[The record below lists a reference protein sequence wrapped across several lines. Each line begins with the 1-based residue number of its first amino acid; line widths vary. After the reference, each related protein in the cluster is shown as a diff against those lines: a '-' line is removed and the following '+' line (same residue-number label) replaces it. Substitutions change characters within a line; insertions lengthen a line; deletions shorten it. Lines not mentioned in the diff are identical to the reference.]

1 MLGGQQDYEVAKVIR
16 SGVGR
21 LIGGVTGPRGL
32 AGLGLATVLVGLCVA
47 LAASIVLAVTLGPAD
62 ISPVTAWRIGVHH
75 FLPDMVLVDWPAAH
89 ERIVWHIRLP
99 RALLAMLVGATL
111 AVVGTVLQAM
121 VRNPLADPT
130 ILGGTS
136 GAAAGAVSV
145 IVLGWAFAG
154 TYTLSVAAF
163 AGGLIGYGLAF
174 YLANLSGG
182 LTPLRLVLAGVA
194 VSYLFAA
201 LTSMLIFISEQ
212 SQTARVALF
221 WMLGALGGARW
232 DQLGL
237 PAVLLVAGLVYL
249 LAQARPLN
257 LLLFGDETATSMG
270 VPPDRLRRML
280 FVVVAL
286 LTGTSV
292 ALAGGVG
299 FVGLVIPHAA
309 RMVVGSDHRR
319 VLPLAALV
327 GALFLLWS
335 DVLARLVIQPRE
347 LPIGV
352 ITALVGAPV
361 FALLL
366 RSRLRGSDHAR

>member
-1 MLGGQQDYEVAKVIR
+1 MNRLIR
-16 SGVGR
+16 SGSTHPSRVMGVGFA
-21 LIGGVTGPRGL
+21 T
-32 AGLGLATVLVGLCVA
+32 ALGGLCVA
-47 LAASIVLAVTLGPAD
+47 LVASIVLAVTLGPAD
-62 ISPVTAWRIGVHH
+62 ISPVTAWRIGIHQ
-75 FLPDMVLVDWPAAH
+75 FWPDTVSVDWLAAH

-99 RALLAMLVGATL
+99 RALLAALVGATL

-130 ILGGTS
+130 ILGGTA
-136 GAAAGAVSV
+136 GAASGAVSV
-145 IVLGWAFAG
+145 MVLGWVFAG
-154 TYTLSVAAF
+154 IYTLSVAAF

-174 YLANLSGG
+174 LLANSSGG
-182 LTPLRLVLAGVA
+182 LSPLRLVLAGIA

-201 LTSMLIFISEQ
+201 VTSMLIFISEQ
-212 SQTARVALF
+212 NQTARIALF

-237 PAVLLVAGLVYL
+237 PAILLIAGLVYL
-249 LAQARPLN
+249 LAQARALN

-270 VPPDRLRRML
+270 APPNRLRRVL

-299 FVGLVIPHAA
+299 FVGLVIPHAV
-309 RMVVGSDHRR
+309 RMLVGSDHRR

-327 GALFLLWS
+327 GAHFLLAS

>member
-1 MLGGQQDYEVAKVIR
+1 MRTHSFGIT
-16 SGVGR
+16 R
-21 LIGGVTGPRGL
+21 LIGSVTGSRGL
-32 AGLGLATVLVGLCVA
+32 AGLGFATVLGALCVV
-47 LAASIVLAVTLGPAD
+47 LATSIVLAVTLGPAD
-62 ISPVTAWRIGVHH
+62 ISPLTAWRIGVHQ
-75 FLPDMVLVDWPAAH
+75 LWPDMVSVDWPAAH

-99 RALLAMLVGATL
+99 RALLAVLVGATL

-145 IVLGWAFAG
+145 IVLGWTFAG
-154 TYTLSVAAF
+154 IYTLSVAAF

-174 YLANLSGG
+174 QLANLSGG
-182 LTPLRLVLAGVA
+182 LSPLRLVLAGIA

-232 DQLGL
+232 DQLGP
-237 PAVLLVAGLVYL
+237 PALLLATGLLYL

-270 VPPDRLRRML
+270 VPPDRLRRVL

>member
-1 MLGGQQDYEVAKVIR
+1 MLG
-16 SGVGR
+16 
-21 LIGGVTGPRGL
+21 LT
-32 AGLGLATVLVGLCVA
+32 
-47 LAASIVLAVTLGPAD
+47 
-62 ISPVTAWRIGVHH
+62 
-75 FLPDMVLVDWPAAH
+75 
-89 ERIVWHIRLP
+89 
-99 RALLAMLVGATL
+99 
-111 AVVGTVLQAM
+111 
-121 VRNPLADPT
+121 
-130 ILGGTS
+130 
-136 GAAAGAVSV
+136 
-145 IVLGWAFAG
+145 FAG
-154 TYTLSVAAF
+154 IYTLSVAAF
-163 AGGLIGYGLAF
+163 AGGLVGYGLAF
-174 YLANLSGG
+174 LLANSSGG
-182 LTPLRLVLAGVA
+182 LSPMRLVLAGIA
-194 VSYLFAA
+194 VGYLFASV
-201 LTSMLIFISEQ
+201 TSMLIFLSEQ
-212 SQTARVALF
+212 NQTARIALF

-237 PAVLLVAGLVYL
+237 PAILLLAGLVYL
-249 LAQARPLN
+249 LAQARALN

-270 VPPDRLRRML
+270 TPPDRLRRVL

-327 GALFLLWS
+327 GALFLLAS
-335 DVLARLVIQPRE
+335 DVLARLVVQPRE

-366 RSRLRGSDHAR
+366 RTRLRGPDHAR

>member
-1 MLGGQQDYEVAKVIR
+1 MDRLIR
-16 SGVGR
+16 SGASR
-21 LIGGVTGPRGL
+21 SPGGVATPRGPV
-32 AGLGLATVLVGLCVA
+32 GLGFAAASGGLCVA
-47 LAASIVLAVTLGPAD
+47 LAVSIVLAVTLGPAD
-62 ISPVTAWRIGVHH
+62 ISPVTAWRIGVHQ
-75 FLPDMVLVDWPAAH
+75 FWPDVVSANWPSAH

-99 RALLAMLVGATL
+99 RALLAVLVGATL

-154 TYTLSVAAF
+154 IYTLSVAAF
-163 AGGLIGYGLAF
+163 AGGLAGYGLAF
-174 YLANLSGG
+174 LLAHSAGG
-182 LTPLRLVLAGVA
+182 LSPLRLVLAGIA

-212 SQTARVALF
+212 NQTARVALF

-237 PAVLLVAGLVYL
+237 PAILLGAGLVYL

-270 VPPDRLRRML
+270 VPPDRLRRIL

-299 FVGLVIPHAA
+299 FMGLVIPHAA
-309 RMVVGSDHRR
+309 GWWWAPTIAGYCR
-319 VLPLAALV
+319 
-327 GALFLLWS
+327 W
-335 DVLARLVIQPRE
+335 QPSLERYSSC
-347 LPIGV
+347 GQ
-352 ITALVGAPV
+352 TCSHGW
-361 FALLL
+361 
-366 RSRLRGSDHAR
+366 

>member
-1 MLGGQQDYEVAKVIR
+1 MDRLIR
-16 SGVGR
+16 SGAKR
-21 LIGGVTGPRGL
+21 SPGGGAGPRGL
-32 AGLGLATVLVGLCVA
+32 AGLGFASVLVGLCAA
-47 LAASIVLAVTLGPAD
+47 LAVSILLAVTLGPAD
-62 ISPVTAWRIGVHH
+62 ISPATAWRIGIHQ
-75 FLPDMVLVDWPAAH
+75 FWPDAVSASWPAAH

-154 TYTLSVAAF
+154 IYTLPVAAF
-163 AGGLIGYGLAF
+163 AGGLVGYGLAF
-174 YLANLSGG
+174 QLANSSGG
-182 LTPLRLVLAGVA
+182 LTPLRLVLAGIA

-201 LTSMLIFISEQ
+201 LTSMLIFISEH

-237 PAVLLVAGLVYL
+237 PSVLLVAGLVYL
-249 LAQARPLN
+249 MAQARPLN

-270 VPPDRLRRML
+270 VPPNRLHRVL
-280 FVVVAL
+280 FMVVAL

-309 RMVVGSDHRR
+309 RIVVGSDHRR

>member
-1 MLGGQQDYEVAKVIR
+1 MAKLTRLGTARSPGEPPHTRSVAGLGFAAV
-16 SGVGR
+16 
-21 LIGGVTGPRGL
+21 L
-32 AGLGLATVLVGLCVA
+32 AGLCVVLAV
-47 LAASIVLAVTLGPAD
+47 SIVVAVTLGPAD
-62 ISPVTAWRIGVHH
+62 ISPTTAWRIGIHQ
-75 FLPDMVLVDWPAAH
+75 FWPDAVSAGWPGAH

-99 RALLAMLVGATL
+99 RAILAVLVGATL

-145 IVLGWAFAG
+145 MVLGWAFAG
-154 TYTLSVAAF
+154 IYTLSVAAF
-163 AGGLIGYGLAF
+163 VGGLIGYGLAF
-174 YLANLSGG
+174 LLASSSGG
-182 LTPLRLVLAGVA
+182 LSPLRLVLAGIA

-201 LTSMLIFISEQ
+201 VTSMLIFISEQ

-237 PAVLLVAGLVYL
+237 PAILLVAGLVNL
-249 LAQARPLN
+249 LAQARALN

-270 VPPDRLRRML
+270 IPPDRLRRVL

-327 GALFLLWS
+327 GALFLLWA
-335 DVLARLVIQPRE
+335 DVLARLAIQPRE

>member
-1 MLGGQQDYEVAKVIR
+1 MDRLIR
-16 SGVGR
+16 SGAKRSPG
-21 LIGGVTGPRGL
+21 GGVGPRGL
-32 AGLGLATVLVGLCVA
+32 AGLGFAAVLGGLCAA
-47 LAASIVLAVTLGPAD
+47 LAVSILLAVTLGPAD
-62 ISPVTAWRIGVHH
+62 ISPATAWRIGIHQ
-75 FLPDMVLVDWPAAH
+75 FWPDAVSASWPAAH

-145 IVLGWAFAG
+145 IVLGWAFVG
-154 TYTLSVAAF
+154 IYTLPVAAF

-174 YLANLSGG
+174 QLANSSGG
-182 LTPLRLVLAGVA
+182 LTPLRLVLAGIA

-201 LTSMLIFISEQ
+201 LTSMLIFISEH

-237 PAVLLVAGLVYL
+237 PSILLVAGLVYL

-270 VPPDRLRRML
+270 VPPDRLRRVL
-280 FVVVAL
+280 FMIVAL

-309 RMVVGSDHRR
+309 RIVVGSDHRR

>member
-1 MLGGQQDYEVAKVIR
+1 MARLVR
-16 SGVGR
+16 SGAR
-21 LIGGVTGPRGL
+21 RPAGVERRGMAGPGFAAL
-32 AGLGLATVLVGLCVA
+32 LGVLCVVVV
-47 LAASIVLAVTLGPAD
+47 LSIVLAVTLGPAD
-62 ISPVTAWRIGVHH
+62 ISPATAWRIGIHQ
-75 FLPDMVLVDWPAAH
+75 FLPDAVAADWPAAH
-89 ERIVWHIRLP
+89 ERIVWHVRLP
-99 RALLAMLVGATL
+99 RALLAVLVGAAL

-130 ILGGTS
+130 ILGGTAS
-136 GAAAGAVSV
+136 AAAGAVSV
-145 IVLGWAFAG
+145 MVLGWTFAG
-154 TYTLSVAAF
+154 TYTLPVAAF
-163 AGGLIGYGLAF
+163 VGGIIGYGLAF
-174 YLANLSGG
+174 LLANSWGG
-182 LTPLRLVLAGVA
+182 LSPLRLVLAGIA
-194 VSYLFAA
+194 VGFLFSAV
-201 LTSMLIFISEQ
+201 TSMLIFISEQ
-212 SQTARVALF
+212 SQTARLALF

-237 PAVLLVAGLVYL
+237 PAILLVGGLVYL

-270 VPPDRLRRML
+270 APPNRLRRVL

-309 RMVVGSDHRR
+309 RMLVGSDHRR

-327 GALFLLWS
+327 GALFLLVA

-366 RSRLRGSDHAR
+366 RSRLRGPDHAR

>member
-1 MLGGQQDYEVAKVIR
+1 MTKLIR
-16 SGVGR
+16 SGTTRSIGDVAR
-21 LIGGVTGPRGL
+21 LLRV
-32 AGLGLATVLVGLCVA
+32 AGLGFTAILGGLCVT
-47 LAASIVLAVTLGPAD
+47 LAVSIVLAVTLGPAD
-62 ISPVTAWRIGVHH
+62 ISPMTAWRIGIHQ
-75 FLPDMVLVDWPAAH
+75 LWPDVGPADWPAAY

-99 RALLAMLVGATL
+99 RALLAVLVGATL

-145 IVLGWAFAG
+145 MVLGWAFAG
-154 TYTLSVAAF
+154 MYTLSVAAF

-174 YLANLSGG
+174 LLASSSGG
-182 LTPLRLVLAGVA
+182 LSPLRLVLAGIA
-194 VSYLFAA
+194 VGYLFAA
-201 LTSMLIFISEQ
+201 VTSMLIFISEQ
-212 SQTARVALF
+212 SQTARIALF

-237 PAVLLVAGLVYL
+237 PALLLVIGLVYL
-249 LAQARPLN
+249 LAQARALN

-270 VPPDRLRRML
+270 VPPDRLRRVL

-327 GALFLLWS
+327 GAIFLLWS

-366 RSRLRGSDHAR
+366 RSRLRGSDHVR

>member
-1 MLGGQQDYEVAKVIR
+1 MAKLIR
-16 SGVGR
+16 SGTARSPAEAARARRVAG
-21 LIGGVTGPRGL
+21 LGFAAVL
-32 AGLGLATVLVGLCVA
+32 AGLCVVLAV
-47 LAASIVLAVTLGPAD
+47 SIVVAVTLGPAD
-62 ISPVTAWRIGVHH
+62 ISPTTAWRIGIHQ
-75 FLPDMVLVDWPAAH
+75 FWPDAVSAGWPGAH

-99 RALLAMLVGATL
+99 RAILAVLVGATL

-145 IVLGWAFAG
+145 MVLGWAFAG
-154 TYTLSVAAF
+154 IYTLSVAAF
-163 AGGLIGYGLAF
+163 VGGLIGYGLAF
-174 YLANLSGG
+174 LLASSSGG
-182 LTPLRLVLAGVA
+182 LSPLRLVLAGIA

-201 LTSMLIFISEQ
+201 VTSMLIFISEQ

-237 PAVLLVAGLVYL
+237 PAILLVAGLVYL
-249 LAQARPLN
+249 LAQARALN

-270 VPPDRLRRML
+270 IPPDRLRRVL

-335 DVLARLVIQPRE
+335 DVLARLVIQPASC
-347 LPIGV
+347 LSG
-352 ITALVGAPV
+352 
-361 FALLL
+361 
-366 RSRLRGSDHAR
+366 

>member
-1 MLGGQQDYEVAKVIR
+1 MRPPLANLVRSARTRLPGGASPFHGVA
-16 SGVGR
+16 GFGF
-21 LIGGVTGPRGL
+21 P
-32 AGLGLATVLVGLCVA
+32 AVLVGLSVG
-47 LAASIVLAVTLGPAD
+47 LVLSIVLAVTLGPAD
-62 ISPVTAWRIGVHH
+62 ISPVTAWRIGIHQ
-75 FLPDMVLVDWPAAH
+75 FWPDAVSENWLAAH

-99 RALLAMLVGATL
+99 RALLAVLVGATL

-145 IVLGWAFAG
+145 MVLGWAFAG
-154 TYTLSVAAF
+154 IYTLSIAAF
-163 AGGLIGYGLAF
+163 AGGLMGYGLAF
-174 YLANLSGG
+174 LLANSSGG
-182 LTPLRLVLAGVA
+182 LSPLRLVLAGIA
-194 VSYLFAA
+194 IGYLFAA
-201 LTSMLIFISEQ
+201 ITSMLIFISEHN
-212 SQTARVALF
+212 QTARVALF

-237 PAVLLVAGLVYL
+237 PAVLLTTGLVYL
-249 LAQARPLN
+249 LAQARSLN

-270 VPPDRLRRML
+270 IPPDRLRRLL

-299 FVGLVIPHAA
+299 FVGLVIPHVV
-309 RMVVGSDHRR
+309 RIVVGSDHRK

>member
-1 MLGGQQDYEVAKVIR
+1 M
-16 SGVGR
+16 R
-21 LIGGVTGPRGL
+21 LIGGVVGPRGL
-32 AGLGLATVLVGLCVA
+32 AGLGLATVLGALCVV

-62 ISPVTAWRIGVHH
+62 ISPVTAWRIGVHQ
-75 FLPDMVLVDWPAAH
+75 FWPDMVSVDWPAAH

-99 RALLAMLVGATL
+99 RALLAVLVGATL

-145 IVLGWAFAG
+145 IVLGWTFAG
-154 TYTLSVAAF
+154 IYTLSVAAF

-174 YLANLSGG
+174 QLSNLSGG
-182 LTPLRLVLAGVA
+182 LSPLRLVLAGIA

-232 DQLGL
+232 DQLGP
-237 PAVLLVAGLVYL
+237 PAVLLATGLLYL

-270 VPPDRLRRML
+270 VPPDRLRRVL

>member
-1 MLGGQQDYEVAKVIR
+1 MAV
-16 SGVGR
+16 
-21 LIGGVTGPRGL
+21 LIQFGKTRFIGAAARPRKMV
-32 AGLGLATVLVGLCVA
+32 GLGYAAVLAGLCVA
-47 LAASIVLAVTLGPAD
+47 LIVSIVFAVTLGPAD
-62 ISPVTAWRIGVHH
+62 ISPITAWRIGIHQ
-75 FLPDMVLVDWPAAH
+75 FWPDAVSADWTAAH

-99 RALLAMLVGATL
+99 RALLAVLIGATL

-145 IVLGWAFAG
+145 MVLGWAFVG
-154 TYTLSVAAF
+154 IYTLSVAAF

-174 YLANLSGG
+174 LLANSSGG
-182 LTPLRLVLAGVA
+182 LSPLRLVLAGIA
-194 VSYLFAA
+194 VGFLFSAV
-201 LTSMLIFISEQ
+201 TSMLIFISEQ

-237 PAVLLVAGLVYL
+237 PALLLVAGLIYL

-270 VPPDRLRRML
+270 APPDRLRRVL
-280 FVVVAL
+280 FMVVAL
-286 LTGTSV
+286 LTGASV

-327 GALFLLWS
+327 GALFLLGS

-352 ITALVGAPV
+352 ITALIGAPV
-361 FALLL
+361 FAVLL

>member
-1 MLGGQQDYEVAKVIR
+1 
-16 SGVGR
+16 
-21 LIGGVTGPRGL
+21 
-32 AGLGLATVLVGLCVA
+32 
-47 LAASIVLAVTLGPAD
+47 
-62 ISPVTAWRIGVHH
+62 
-75 FLPDMVLVDWPAAH
+75 
-89 ERIVWHIRLP
+89 
-99 RALLAMLVGATL
+99 
-111 AVVGTVLQAM
+111 M

-145 IVLGWAFAG
+145 MVLGWAFVG
-154 TYTLSVAAF
+154 TYTLPVAAF

-174 YLANLSGG
+174 LLANSSGG
-182 LTPLRLVLAGVA
+182 LSPLRLVLAGIA
-194 VSYLFAA
+194 VSYLFSAV
-201 LTSMLIFISEQ
+201 TSMLIFISEQ
-212 SQTARVALF
+212 NQTARIALF

-237 PAVLLVAGLVYL
+237 PALLLVLGLIYL
-249 LAQARPLN
+249 LSQARALN

-270 VPPDRLRRML
+270 TPPDRLRRVL

>member
-1 MLGGQQDYEVAKVIR
+1 MRLSERLARPGRGRLPSGLALGGHVAR
-16 SGVGR
+16 FGF
-21 LIGGVTGPRGL
+21 
-32 AGLGLATVLVGLCVA
+32 AAVLVA
-47 LAASIVLAVTLGPAD
+47 LAVTLVVSIVLAVTLGPAD
-62 ISPVTAWRIGVHH
+62 ISPMTAWRIGIHQ
-75 FLPDMVLVDWPAAH
+75 LWPDLVTPDWPAAH
-89 ERIVWHIRLP
+89 EHIVWHIRLP
-99 RALLAMLVGATL
+99 RALLAVLVGATL

-130 ILGGTS
+130 ILGGTA
-136 GAAAGAVSV
+136 GAAAGAVGV
-145 IVLGWAFAG
+145 IVLGWSFVG
-154 TYTLSVAAF
+154 IYTLSVAAF
-163 AGGLIGYGLAF
+163 VGGLIGYGLAF
-174 YLANLSGG
+174 VLATSAGG
-182 LTPLRLVLAGVA
+182 LSPLRLVLAGIA
-194 VSYLFAA
+194 VSYLFSAV
-201 LTSMLIFISEQ
+201 TSMLIFISEQ
-212 SQTARVALF
+212 NQTARVALF

-237 PAVLLVAGLVYL
+237 PTILLVAGLVYL
-249 LAQARPLN
+249 LAQARALN

-270 VPPDRLRRML
+270 VPPDRLRRVL
-280 FVVVAL
+280 FVVVAV

-299 FVGLVIPHAA
+299 FVGLVVPHAA

-366 RSRLRGSDHAR
+366 RARLRGSDHAR

>member
-1 MLGGQQDYEVAKVIR
+1 MTRLIRSTITRSLGGAAH
-16 SGVGR
+16 
-21 LIGGVTGPRGL
+21 PRRV
-32 AGLGLATVLVGLCVA
+32 AGLGFAAVLGSLCVVIA
-47 LAASIVLAVTLGPAD
+47 VSIVMAVTLGPAD
-62 ISPVTAWRIGVHH
+62 ISPMTAWRIGIHQ
-75 FLPDMVLVDWPAAH
+75 LWPDAVPDYWPSAH

-99 RALLAMLVGATL
+99 RALLAVLIGATL

-154 TYTLSVAAF
+154 IYTLSVAAF

-174 YLANLSGG
+174 LLANSSGG
-182 LTPLRLVLAGVA
+182 ISPLRLVLAGIA
-194 VSYLFAA
+194 VSYLFSA
-201 LTSMLIFISEQ
+201 LTSMLIFISEHN
-212 SQTARVALF
+212 QTARVALF

-237 PAVLLVAGLVYL
+237 PTLILVAGLIYL
-249 LAQARPLN
+249 LAQARALN

-270 VPPDRLRRML
+270 IPPDRLRRVL

-309 RMVVGSDHRR
+309 RMMVGSDHRR
-319 VLPLAALV
+319 VLPLSALI
-327 GALFLLWS
+327 GALFLLAS

>member
-1 MLGGQQDYEVAKVIR
+1 MARLIRTGATRWLGGVER
-16 SGVGR
+16 
-21 LIGGVTGPRGL
+21 PRRL
-32 AGLGLATVLVGLCVA
+32 AGLGFAAVLVGLSVG
-47 LAASIVLAVTLGPAD
+47 LAMSIVLAVTLGPAD
-62 ISPVTAWRIGVHH
+62 ISPVTAWRIGMHQ
-75 FLPDMVLVDWPAAH
+75 LMPDAVPADWLAAH

-99 RALLAMLVGATL
+99 RALLAVLVGATL

-136 GAAAGAVSV
+136 GAAAGAVGV
-145 IVLGWAFAG
+145 MVLGWAFAG
-154 TYTLSVAAF
+154 SYTLSVAAF

-174 YLANLSGG
+174 LLANSSGG
-182 LTPLRLVLAGVA
+182 LSPLRLVLAGIA

-201 LTSMLIFISEQ
+201 ATSMLIFISEQ
-212 SQTARVALF
+212 SQTARIALF

-237 PAVLLVAGLVYL
+237 PALLLVAGLIYL
-249 LAQARPLN
+249 LSQARSLN

-270 VPPDRLRRML
+270 IPPDRLRRVL

-327 GALFLLWS
+327 GALFLMWS

>member
-1 MLGGQQDYEVAKVIR
+1 MAKLIRLGTARSPGEPPRARSVAGLGFAAV
-16 SGVGR
+16 
-21 LIGGVTGPRGL
+21 L
-32 AGLGLATVLVGLCVA
+32 AGLCVVLAV
-47 LAASIVLAVTLGPAD
+47 SIVVAVTLGPAD
-62 ISPVTAWRIGVHH
+62 ISPTTAWRIGIHQ
-75 FLPDMVLVDWPAAH
+75 FWPDAVSAGWPGAH

-99 RALLAMLVGATL
+99 RAILAVLVGATL

-145 IVLGWAFAG
+145 MVLGWAFAG
-154 TYTLSVAAF
+154 IYTLSVAAF

-174 YLANLSGG
+174 LLASSSGG
-182 LTPLRLVLAGVA
+182 LSPLRLVLAGIA

-201 LTSMLIFISEQ
+201 VTSMLIFISEQ

-237 PAVLLVAGLVYL
+237 PAILLVAGLVYL
-249 LAQARPLN
+249 LAQARALN

-270 VPPDRLRRML
+270 IPPDRLRRVL

-309 RMVVGSDHRR
+309 RMVAGSDHRR
-319 VLPLAALV
+319 VLPLAAFV
-327 GALFLLWS
+327 GALFLLWA
-335 DVLARLVIQPRE
+335 DVLARLAIQPRE

>member
-1 MLGGQQDYEVAKVIR
+1 MAKLIRPGTARSPGEAARARRMAGLGFAAV
-16 SGVGR
+16 
-21 LIGGVTGPRGL
+21 L
-32 AGLGLATVLVGLCVA
+32 AGLCVVLAV
-47 LAASIVLAVTLGPAD
+47 SIVVAVTLGPAD
-62 ISPVTAWRIGVHH
+62 ISPTTAWRIGIHQ
-75 FLPDMVLVDWPAAH
+75 FWPDAVSVGWPGAH

-99 RALLAMLVGATL
+99 RAILAVLVGATL

-145 IVLGWAFAG
+145 MVLGWAFAG
-154 TYTLSVAAF
+154 IYTLSVAAF
-163 AGGLIGYGLAF
+163 VGGLIGYGLAF
-174 YLANLSGG
+174 LLASSSGG
-182 LTPLRLVLAGVA
+182 LSPLRLVLAGIA

-201 LTSMLIFISEQ
+201 VTSMLIFISEQ

-237 PAVLLVAGLVYL
+237 PAILLVAGLVYL
-249 LAQARPLN
+249 LAQARALN

-270 VPPDRLRRML
+270 IPPDRLRRVL

>member
-1 MLGGQQDYEVAKVIR
+1 MAKLIRLRAARSPGESDPARRMAGLGF
-16 SGVGR
+16 
-21 LIGGVTGPRGL
+21 VTVL
-32 AGLGLATVLVGLCVA
+32 AGLCVVLAV
-47 LAASIVLAVTLGPAD
+47 SIVVAVTLGPAD
-62 ISPVTAWRIGVHH
+62 ISPATAWRIGIHQ
-75 FLPDMVLVDWPAAH
+75 FWPDAVSADWPGAH

-99 RALLAMLVGATL
+99 RAILAVLVGATL

-145 IVLGWAFAG
+145 MVLGWAFAG
-154 TYTLSVAAF
+154 LYTLSVAAF
-163 AGGLIGYGLAF
+163 VGGLIGYGLAF
-174 YLANLSGG
+174 MLASSSGG
-182 LTPLRLVLAGVA
+182 LSPLRLVLAGIA

-201 LTSMLIFISEQ
+201 VTSMLIFISEQ

-237 PAVLLVAGLVYL
+237 PAILLVAGLVYL
-249 LAQARPLN
+249 LAQARALN

-270 VPPDRLRRML
+270 IPPDRLRRVL

-299 FVGLVIPHAA
+299 FVGLVIPHAS

>member
-1 MLGGQQDYEVAKVIR
+1 MRPSSIARMIR
-16 SGVGR
+16 FGVERSFGR
-21 LIGGVTGPRGL
+21 WSRLRRMV
-32 AGLGLATVLVGLCVA
+32 GLGFAIVLGGLCVVVVV
-47 LAASIVLAVTLGPAD
+47 SIVLAATLGPAD
-62 ISPVTAWRIGVHH
+62 ISPSTAWRIAIHQ
-75 FLPDMVLVDWPAAH
+75 FWPDLVQAGWLDAH
-89 ERIVWHIRLP
+89 ERIVWHVRLP
-99 RALLAMLVGATL
+99 RALLAVLVGATL

-130 ILGGTS
+130 ILGGTA
-136 GAAAGAVSV
+136 GAAMGAVSV

-154 TYTLSVAAF
+154 IYTLPVAAF
-163 AGGLIGYGLAF
+163 VGGIIGYGLAF
-174 YLANLSGG
+174 VLASSSGG
-182 LTPLRLVLAGVA
+182 LSPLRLVLAGIA
-194 VSYLFAA
+194 VSFLFSA
-201 LTSMLIFISEQ
+201 LTSLLIFISEHN
-212 SQTARVALF
+212 QTARVALF

-237 PAVLLVAGLVYL
+237 PTILLVLGLVYL
-249 LAQARPLN
+249 LGRARALN

-270 VPPDRLRRML
+270 VPPERLRRVL

-286 LTGTSV
+286 LTGTTV

-309 RMVVGSDHRR
+309 RMAVGSDHRR

-327 GALFLLWS
+327 GALFLLWA
-335 DVLARLVIQPRE
+335 DVLARLIIQPRE

-352 ITALVGAPV
+352 VTALVGAPV

-366 RSRLRGSDHAR
+366 RSRLRGSDSAR

>member
-1 MLGGQQDYEVAKVIR
+1 MD
-16 SGVGR
+16 R
-21 LIGGVTGPRGL
+21 LIKSGAKSSPSGGTRPRGL
-32 AGLGLATVLVGLCVA
+32 AGLGFFAVLTGLCLA
-47 LAASIVLAVTLGPAD
+47 LAVSIVLAVTLGPAD
-62 ISPVTAWRIGVHH
+62 ISPVTAWRIGIDQ
-75 FLPDMVLVDWPAAH
+75 FWPAMVSADWPAAH

-99 RALLAMLVGATL
+99 RALLAVMVGATL

-154 TYTLSVAAF
+154 IYTLSVAAF
-163 AGGLIGYGLAF
+163 AGGLVGYGLAF
-174 YLANLSGG
+174 FLAHSAGG
-182 LTPLRLVLAGVA
+182 LSPLRLVLAGIA

-201 LTSMLIFISEQ
+201 LTSMLIFISEHN
-212 SQTARVALF
+212 QTARVALF

-237 PAVLLVAGLVYL
+237 PTILLAAGLAYL

-270 VPPDRLRRML
+270 VPPDRLRRIL

-299 FVGLVIPHAA
+299 FVGLVIPHAV

>member
-1 MLGGQQDYEVAKVIR
+1 MD
-16 SGVGR
+16 R
-21 LIGGVTGPRGL
+21 LIRPSGNRSPGGVAAPIGL
-32 AGLGLATVLVGLCVA
+32 AGLGFAAVLGGLCLA
-47 LAASIVLAVTLGPAD
+47 LTVSLVLAVTLGPAD
-62 ISPVTAWRIGVHH
+62 ISPATAWQIGVHQ
-75 FLPDMVLVDWPAAH
+75 FWPDVVSANWPAAH

-99 RALLAMLVGATL
+99 RALLAVLVGATL

-154 TYTLSVAAF
+154 IYTLPVAAF

-174 YLANLSGG
+174 LLAHSAGG
-182 LTPLRLVLAGVA
+182 LSPLRLVLAGIA

-212 SQTARVALF
+212 SQTARIALF

-237 PAVLLVAGLVYL
+237 PAILLGAGLVYL

-270 VPPDRLRRML
+270 VPPDRLRRVL

-309 RMVVGSDHRR
+309 RMAVGSDHRR

-327 GALFLLWS
+327 GALFLLWA

>member
-1 MLGGQQDYEVAKVIR
+1 MSSSSRTGPARSRPIR
-16 SGVGR
+16 SEGHVEHR
-21 LIGGVTGPRGL
+21 RGM
-32 AGLGLATVLVGLCVA
+32 AGLGFAAVLVALCVA
-47 LAASIVLAVTLGPAD
+47 LALSIILAVTLGPAD
-62 ISPVTAWRIGVHH
+62 ISPGTAWRIVIHQ
-75 FLPDMVLVDWPAAH
+75 FRPDAVPADWLAAH
-89 ERIVWHIRLP
+89 ERIVWYVRLP
-99 RALLAMLVGATL
+99 RALLAVLVGATL

-136 GAAAGAVSV
+136 GAAVGAVSV

-154 TYTLSVAAF
+154 TFTLPVAAF
-163 AGGLIGYGLAF
+163 AGGLVGYGLAF
-174 YLANLSGG
+174 LLANSARGLS
-182 LTPLRLVLAGVA
+182 PLRMVLAGIA
-194 VSYLFAA
+194 VSFLFSA
-201 LTSMLIFISEQ
+201 LTSMLIFMSEQ
-212 SQTARVALF
+212 SQTARLALF

-232 DQLGL
+232 DRLGL
-237 PAVLLVAGLVYL
+237 PAVLLVVGLVYL
-249 LAQARPLN
+249 QARARALN

-270 VPPDRLRRML
+270 VPPDRLRRIL

-299 FVGLVIPHAA
+299 FVGLVIPHGA
-309 RMVVGSDHRR
+309 RMVVGADHRR

-327 GALFLLWS
+327 GAFFLLWS
-335 DVLARLVIQPRE
+335 DVAARLVIAPRE

-366 RSRLRGSDHAR
+366 RYRLRESDYAR

>member
-1 MLGGQQDYEVAKVIR
+1 MRSSQRTGPARSQDD
-16 SGVGR
+16 VGR
-21 LIGGVTGPRGL
+21 RRGM
-32 AGLGLATVLVGLCVA
+32 AGLGLAAVLVALCVA
-47 LAASIVLAVTLGPAD
+47 LILSIVLAVTLGPAD
-62 ISPVTAWRIGVHH
+62 ISPGTAWRIGIHQ
-75 FLPDMVLVDWPAAH
+75 FWPDAVPADWLAAH
-89 ERIVWHIRLP
+89 ERIVWHVRLP
-99 RALLAMLVGATL
+99 RALLAVLVGATL

-136 GAAAGAVSV
+136 GAAVGAVSV
-145 IVLGWAFAG
+145 MVLGWAFAG
-154 TYTLSVAAF
+154 TYTLPVAAF
-163 AGGLIGYGLAF
+163 TGGLIGYGLAF
-174 YLANLSGG
+174 LLANSSGG
-182 LTPLRLVLAGVA
+182 LSPLRMVLAGIA
-194 VSYLFAA
+194 VSFLFSA

-212 SQTARVALF
+212 SQTARLALF

-232 DQLGL
+232 DRLGL
-237 PAVLLVAGLVYL
+237 PAALLVIGLVYL
-249 LAQARPLN
+249 LARARALN

-270 VPPDRLRRML
+270 VPPDRLRRVL

-335 DVLARLVIQPRE
+335 DVFARLVIAPRE

-366 RSRLRGSDHAR
+366 RSRLRGSDYAR

>member
-1 MLGGQQDYEVAKVIR
+1 MSKLIR
-16 SGVGR
+16 SVITR
-21 LIGGVTGPRGL
+21 SPGGVTRPFNT
-32 AGLGLATVLVGLCVA
+32 AGLGFFVVSLGFCIAIA
-47 LAASIVLAVTLGPAD
+47 LAVVLAVTLGPAD
-62 ISPVTAWRIGVHH
+62 ISPMTAWRIAIHQ
-75 FLPDMVLVDWPAAH
+75 FWPDAVAADWPAAH

-99 RALLAMLVGATL
+99 RALLAVLVGATL

-145 IVLGWAFAG
+145 IVLGWVFAG
-154 TYTLSVAAF
+154 VYTLSVAAF
-163 AGGLIGYGLAF
+163 AGGLIGFGLAF
-174 YLANLSGG
+174 LLASLSGG
-182 LTPLRLVLAGVA
+182 LSPLRLVLAGIA
-194 VSYLFAA
+194 VSYLFSAV
-201 LTSMLIFISEQ
+201 TSMLIFISEQ
-212 SQTARVALF
+212 NQTARVALF

-232 DQLGL
+232 DQLIL

-270 VPPDRLRRML
+270 VPPNRLRRVL

-319 VLPLAALV
+319 VLPLAVLI
-327 GALFLLWS
+327 GALFLLAS

-361 FALLL
+361 FAILLH
-366 RSRLRGSDHAR
+366 SRLRGPDHAR

>member
-1 MLGGQQDYEVAKVIR
+1 MR
-16 SGVGR
+16 SSSLDR
-21 LIGGVTGPRGL
+21 LIRYIWGQLPVARPGAL
-32 AGLGLATVLVGLCVA
+32 AGLGFAVFLAGLCAV

-62 ISPVTAWRIGVHH
+62 ITPVTGWRIGIHQ
-75 FLPDMVLVDWPAAH
+75 LWPELVSADWSAAH

-99 RALLAMLVGATL
+99 RALLAVLVGATL

-130 ILGGTS
+130 ILGGSS
-136 GAAAGAVSV
+136 GAAAGAVSI
-145 IVLGWAFAG
+145 IVLGWTFAG
-154 TYTLSVAAF
+154 AYTLPVAAF
-163 AGGLIGYGLAF
+163 AGGLVGYGLAF
-174 YLANLSGG
+174 LLASSAGG
-182 LTPLRLVLAGVA
+182 LSPLRLVLAGIA
-194 VSYLFAA
+194 VSYLFSA
-201 LTSMLIFISEQ
+201 LTSMLIFVSEH
-212 SQTARVALF
+212 SQTARIALF

-237 PAVLLVAGLVYL
+237 PAILLAAGLLYL
-249 LAQARPLN
+249 LAKARPLN

-270 VPPDRLRRML
+270 VPPERLRRVL
-280 FVVVAL
+280 FIVVAL

-366 RSRLRGSDHAR
+366 RSRLRDSNRD

>member
-1 MLGGQQDYEVAKVIR
+1 MSKPIR
-16 SGVGR
+16 SGITR
-21 LIGGVTGPRGL
+21 LLGGVTRPVRT
-32 AGLGLATVLVGLCVA
+32 AGLGFVA
-47 LAASIVLAVTLGPAD
+47 VSLGVCIAIAVAIVLAVTLGPAD
-62 ISPVTAWRIGVHH
+62 ISPITAWRIAIHQ
-75 FLPDMVLVDWPAAH
+75 FWPDAVAADWPSAH

-99 RALLAMLVGATL
+99 RALLAVLVGATL

-145 IVLGWAFAG
+145 IVLGWVFAG
-154 TYTLSVAAF
+154 VYTLSVAAF
-163 AGGLIGYGLAF
+163 AGGLIGFGLAF
-174 YLANLSGG
+174 LLANSSGG
-182 LTPLRLVLAGVA
+182 LSPLRLVLAGIA
-194 VSYLFAA
+194 VSYLFSAV
-201 LTSMLIFISEQ
+201 TSMLIFLSEQ
-212 SQTARVALF
+212 NQTARVALF

-232 DQLGL
+232 DQLIL
-237 PAVLLVAGLVYL
+237 PAVLLVAGLIFL

-270 VPPDRLRRML
+270 APPDRLRRVL

-309 RMVVGSDHRR
+309 RLVVGSDHRR
-319 VLPLAALV
+319 VLPLAVLI
-327 GALFLLWS
+327 GALFLLAS

>member
-1 MLGGQQDYEVAKVIR
+1 MARLTQSGIARSLDGVAR
-16 SGVGR
+16 
-21 LIGGVTGPRGL
+21 PRGV
-32 AGLGLATVLVGLCVA
+32 AGLGFAAVLGGLCIA
-47 LAASIVLAVTLGPAD
+47 LAVSIVLAVTLGPAD
-62 ISPVTAWRIGVHH
+62 ISPVKAWRIGIHQ
-75 FLPDMVLVDWPAAH
+75 FWPDAVSADWPAAH

-99 RALLAMLVGATL
+99 RALLAVLVGATL
-111 AVVGTVLQAM
+111 AVVGTTLQAM

-145 IVLGWAFAG
+145 IVMGWAFAG
-154 TYTLSVAAF
+154 IYTLSAAAF
-163 AGGLIGYGLAF
+163 MGGLIGYGLAF
-174 YLANLSGG
+174 LLANSAGG
-182 LTPLRLVLAGVA
+182 LSPLRLVLAGIA
-194 VSYLFAA
+194 VSYLFSAV
-201 LTSMLIFISEQ
+201 TSMLIFISEQ

-221 WMLGALGGARW
+221 WMLGALGGARL

-237 PAVLLVAGLVYL
+237 PALLLLAGLLYL
-249 LAQARPLN
+249 LSQARALN

-270 VPPDRLRRML
+270 APPDRLRRIL
-280 FVVVAL
+280 FIVVAL

-299 FVGLVIPHAA
+299 FVGLVVPHAA
-309 RMVVGSDHRR
+309 RLVVGSDHRR

-327 GALFLLWS
+327 GALFLLTS

-361 FALLL
+361 FAILL
-366 RSRLRGSDHAR
+366 RSRLRGSDNAR

>member
-1 MLGGQQDYEVAKVIR
+1 MN
-16 SGVGR
+16 R
-21 LIGGVTGPRGL
+21 LIRFSAIRPRRMM
-32 AGLGLATVLVGLCVA
+32 GLGFAAGMAGLCVA
-47 LAASIVLAVTLGPAD
+47 LVASLILAVTLGPAD
-62 ISPVTAWRIGVHH
+62 ISPVTAWRIGIHQ
-75 FLPDMVLVDWPAAH
+75 FWPDAVSANWPSAH

-99 RALLAMLVGATL
+99 RALLAALVGATL
-111 AVVGTVLQAM
+111 AVVGAVLQAM

-130 ILGGTS
+130 ILGGTA
-136 GAAAGAVSV
+136 GAASGAVSV
-145 IVLGWAFAG
+145 MVLGWVFAG
-154 TYTLSVAAF
+154 IYTLSVAAF

-174 YLANLSGG
+174 LLANASGG
-182 LTPLRLVLAGVA
+182 LSPLRLVLAGIA

-201 LTSMLIFISEQ
+201 VTSMLIFISEQ
-212 SQTARVALF
+212 NQTARIALF
-221 WMLGALGGARW
+221 WMLGAMGGARW

-237 PAVLLVAGLVYL
+237 PAILLIAGLVYL
-249 LAQARPLN
+249 LAQARALN

-270 VPPDRLRRML
+270 APPGRLRRVL

-327 GALFLLWS
+327 GAIFLLAS

-366 RSRLRGSDHAR
+366 RSRLRGSDHDR

>member
-1 MLGGQQDYEVAKVIR
+1 MAKLIRLGAAR
-16 SGVGR
+16 SPVEPARARGV
-21 LIGGVTGPRGL
+21 
-32 AGLGLATVLVGLCVA
+32 AGLGFAAVLVGLCVV
-47 LAASIVLAVTLGPAD
+47 LAVSTVVAVTLGPAD
-62 ISPVTAWRIGVHH
+62 ISPTTAWRIGIHQ
-75 FLPDMVLVDWPAAH
+75 FWPDAVSAGWPGAH

-99 RALLAMLVGATL
+99 RAILAVLVGATL

-145 IVLGWAFAG
+145 MVLGWAFAG
-154 TYTLSVAAF
+154 IYTLSVAAF
-163 AGGLIGYGLAF
+163 VGGLIGYGLAF
-174 YLANLSGG
+174 LLASSSGG
-182 LTPLRLVLAGVA
+182 LSPLRLVLAGIA

-201 LTSMLIFISEQ
+201 VTSMLIFISEQ

-237 PAVLLVAGLVYL
+237 PALLLVAGLVYL
-249 LAQARPLN
+249 LAQARALN

-270 VPPDRLRRML
+270 IPPDRLRRVL

>member
-1 MLGGQQDYEVAKVIR
+1 MDRLIR
-16 SGVGR
+16 SGAKR
-21 LIGGVTGPRGL
+21 SHGGVAAPRGL
-32 AGLGLATVLVGLCVA
+32 AGLGFAAVLGSLCVA
-47 LAASIVLAVTLGPAD
+47 LAVSIVMAVTLGPAD
-62 ISPVTAWRIGVHH
+62 ISPVTAWRIGIHR
-75 FLPDMVLVDWPAAH
+75 FWPDLVLADWPAAH

-99 RALLAMLVGATL
+99 RAVLALLVGATL

-154 TYTLSVAAF
+154 IYTLSVAAF
-163 AGGLIGYGLAF
+163 AGGLAGYGLAF
-174 YLANLSGG
+174 ILAHSAGG
-182 LTPLRLVLAGVA
+182 LSPLRLVLAGIA

-201 LTSMLIFISEQ
+201 LTSMLIFVSEQ
-212 SQTARVALF
+212 NQTARIALF

-237 PAVLLVAGLVYL
+237 PAILLGAGLVYL

-270 VPPDRLRRML
+270 VPPDQLRRIL

-319 VLPLAALV
+319 VLPLAAVV
-327 GALFLLWS
+327 GALFLLWA

-352 ITALVGAPV
+352 ITALIGAPV

>member
-1 MLGGQQDYEVAKVIR
+1 MINRLIR
-16 SGVGR
+16 SSAKGSS
-21 LIGGVTGPRGL
+21 GGASRPHWV
-32 AGLGLATVLVGLCVA
+32 AGFGFTAA
-47 LAASIVLAVTLGPAD
+47 LAALGVGLVVSIVLAVTLGPAD
-62 ISPVTAWRIGVHH
+62 ISPLTAWRIGVHQ
-75 FLPDMVLVDWPAAH
+75 FWPDAVSADWLAAH

-99 RALLAMLVGATL
+99 RALLAVLVGATL
-111 AVVGTVLQAM
+111 AVVGTALQAM

-154 TYTLSVAAF
+154 IYTLSVAAF
-163 AGGLIGYGLAF
+163 AGGLAGYGLAF
-174 YLANLSGG
+174 LLAHSAGG
-182 LTPLRLVLAGVA
+182 LSPLRLVLAGIA

-201 LTSMLIFISEQ
+201 LTSMLIFISEHN
-212 SQTARVALF
+212 QTARVALF
-221 WMLGALGGARW
+221 WMLGALGGAGW
-232 DQLGL
+232 DKLGL
-237 PAVLLVAGLVYL
+237 PAILLAVGLVYL

-270 VPPDRLRRML
+270 VPADRLRRVL

>member
-1 MLGGQQDYEVAKVIR
+1 MSQSWMR
-16 SGVGR
+16 R
-21 LIGGVTGPRGL
+21 LIRAGPRRSSAVGEGSPGI
-32 AGLGLATVLVGLCVA
+32 AGLGFAAVLGGLCLV
-47 LAASIVLAVTLGPAD
+47 LAVSILLAVTLGPAD
-62 ISPVTAWRIGVHH
+62 ISPVTAWQIGIHQ
-75 FLPDMVLVDWPAAH
+75 FWPDLVSAEWPDAH
-89 ERIVWHIRLP
+89 ERIVWHVRLP
-99 RALLAMLVGATL
+99 RALLAVLVGAAL

-130 ILGGTS
+130 ILGGTAS
-136 GAAAGAVSV
+136 AAAGAVSV
-145 IVLGWAFAG
+145 MVLGWTFAG
-154 TYTLSVAAF
+154 IYTLPVAAF
-163 AGGLIGYGLAF
+163 AGGAIGYGLAF
-174 YLANLSGG
+174 LLANSWGG
-182 LTPLRLVLAGVA
+182 LSPLRLVLAGIA
-194 VSYLFAA
+194 VGFLFSA
-201 LTSMLIFISEQ
+201 LTSMLIFMSEQ

-237 PAVLLVAGLVYL
+237 PTILLVAGLVYL
-249 LAQARPLN
+249 LSQARALN

-270 VPPDRLRRML
+270 VPPNRLRRVL

-366 RSRLRGSDHAR
+366 RSRLRGSEHAR

>member
-1 MLGGQQDYEVAKVIR
+1 MMSPRIN
-16 SGVGR
+16 R
-21 LIGGVTGPRGL
+21 LVRFGANGPPDGARPRGL
-32 AGLGLATVLVGLCVA
+32 AGGGLAIALAGLCVA
-47 LAASIVLAVTLGPAD
+47 LAVSIVLAVTLGPAD
-62 ISPVTAWRIGVHH
+62 ISPVTAWRIGIHQ
-75 FLPDMVLVDWPAAH
+75 FWPEATPADWPTAH

-99 RALLAMLVGATL
+99 RALLAVLVGATL

-154 TYTLSVAAF
+154 VYTLSVAAF
-163 AGGLIGYGLAF
+163 AGALIGYGLAF
-174 YLANLSGG
+174 LLANSSGG
-182 LTPLRLVLAGVA
+182 LTPLRLVLAGIA

-201 LTSMLIFISEQ
+201 LTSMLIFISEHN
-212 SQTARVALF
+212 QTARVALF
-221 WMLGALGGARW
+221 WMLGAMGGARW

-237 PAVLLVAGLVYL
+237 PVVLLTAGLVYL

-270 VPPDRLRRML
+270 VPPDRLRRVL

-299 FVGLVIPHAA
+299 FVGLVIPHAV
-309 RMVVGSDHRR
+309 RMVVGSNHRL

>member
-1 MLGGQQDYEVAKVIR
+1 MNRLIR
-16 SGVGR
+16 SGSTHPSRVMGVGFA
-21 LIGGVTGPRGL
+21 T
-32 AGLGLATVLVGLCVA
+32 ALGGLCVA
-47 LAASIVLAVTLGPAD
+47 LVASIVLAVTLGPAD
-62 ISPVTAWRIGVHH
+62 ISPVTAWRIGMHQ
-75 FLPDMVLVDWPAAH
+75 FWPDTVSVDWLAAH

-99 RALLAMLVGATL
+99 RALLAALVGATL

-130 ILGGTS
+130 ILGGTA
-136 GAAAGAVSV
+136 GAASGAVSV
-145 IVLGWAFAG
+145 MVLGWVFAG
-154 TYTLSVAAF
+154 IYTLSVAAF

-174 YLANLSGG
+174 LLANSSGG
-182 LTPLRLVLAGVA
+182 LSPLRLVLAGIA

-201 LTSMLIFISEQ
+201 VTSMLIFISEQ
-212 SQTARVALF
+212 NQTARIALF

-237 PAVLLVAGLVYL
+237 PAILLIAGLVYL
-249 LAQARPLN
+249 LAQARALN

-270 VPPDRLRRML
+270 APPNRLRRVL

-299 FVGLVIPHAA
+299 FVGLVIPHAV
-309 RMVVGSDHRR
+309 RMLVGSDHRR

-327 GALFLLWS
+327 GAHFLLAS

>member
-1 MLGGQQDYEVAKVIR
+1 MAGPGFAALLGVLCV
-16 SGVGR
+16 
-21 LIGGVTGPRGL
+21 
-32 AGLGLATVLVGLCVA
+32 VLVL
-47 LAASIVLAVTLGPAD
+47 SIVLAVTMGPAD
-62 ISPVTAWRIGVHH
+62 ISPVTAWRIGVHQ
-75 FLPDMVLVDWPAAH
+75 FLPDAVPADWPAAH
-89 ERIVWHIRLP
+89 ERIVWHVRFP
-99 RALLAMLVGATL
+99 RALLAVLVGGAL

-130 ILGGTS
+130 ILGGTAS
-136 GAAAGAVSV
+136 AAAGAVGV
-145 IVLGWAFAG
+145 MVLGWTFAG
-154 TYTLSVAAF
+154 TYTLPVAAF
-163 AGGLIGYGLAF
+163 AGGVIGYGLAF
-174 YLANLSGG
+174 LLANSWGG
-182 LTPLRLVLAGVA
+182 LSPLRLVLAGIA
-194 VSYLFAA
+194 VGFLFSAV
-201 LTSMLIFISEQ
+201 TSMLIFISEQ
-212 SQTARVALF
+212 SQTARLALF

-237 PAVLLVAGLVYL
+237 PAILLVGGLVYL

-257 LLLFGDETATSMG
+257 LLLFGDETAASMG
-270 VPPDRLRRML
+270 APPNRLRRVL

-319 VLPLAALV
+319 VLPLAALI
-327 GALFLLWS
+327 GALFLLVA

-366 RSRLRGSDHAR
+366 RSRLRGPDHAR